1 LTTSNAEPGV
11 SASTAPWC
19 ASAEKSV
26 SASLTELVVLIALVT
41 SAPDAAAGSAAP
53 QFAQK

>member
-19 ASAEKSV
+19 ASAENSV
-26 SASLTELVVLIALVT
+26 STSGTAPAVPIALVT
-41 SAPDAAAGSAAP
+41 SVPDAATGNAAP